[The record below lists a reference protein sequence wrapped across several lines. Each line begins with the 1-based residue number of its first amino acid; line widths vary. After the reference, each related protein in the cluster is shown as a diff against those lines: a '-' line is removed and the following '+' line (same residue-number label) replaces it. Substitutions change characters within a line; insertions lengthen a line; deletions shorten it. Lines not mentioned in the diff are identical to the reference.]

1 MDEYGF
7 KVIKQ
12 QGHLLLYRY
21 GVFKC
26 SGDNE
31 QEIEEAIN
39 EILEYK

>member
-7 KVIKQ
+7 TVRKINSHYV
-12 QGHLLLYRY
+12 LYRY

-31 QEIEEAIN
+31 DEIEEERRI
-39 EILEYK
+39 ILLI